1 MQQSQ
6 HLCTLKTT
14 VEAGGAHS
22 LKALGALHFDYQHIL
37 SDPPEG
43 LK

>member
-1 MQQSQ
+1 MQHSQ

-14 VEAGGAHS
+14 VEARGAHS
-22 LKALGALHFDYQHIL
+22 LKALGALNSEHQHIL
-37 SDPPEG
+37 SGPPEG